1 MLLAQGKPM
10 TNYKDLWL
18 IYHEFLKLKNILK
31 KHWSDFSSWEIMEH
45 LHNQVLASIKA
56 TIQGARFV
64 ALTYYFG

>member
-1 MLLAQGKPM
+1 MAFIS
-10 TNYKDLWL
+10 N
-18 IYHEFLKLKNILK
+18 EFLKLENTFK

-56 TIQGARFV
+56 IIQGARFV